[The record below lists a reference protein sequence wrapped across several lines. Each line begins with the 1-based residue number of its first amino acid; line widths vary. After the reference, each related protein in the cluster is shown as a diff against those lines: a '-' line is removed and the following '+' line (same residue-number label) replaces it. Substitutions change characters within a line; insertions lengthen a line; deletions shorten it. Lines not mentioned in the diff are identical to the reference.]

1 MRRFAT
7 TIVSATQRYNIVTML
22 FGIVTTLFQLCNAVL
37 RLKSWLRIVSCNITF
52 TNQKVNLHQVLH
64 VARFVSQRMC
74 NVQNSTCTDKSVK
87 VSFFFLLISPFLFPP
102 EWTKIRA
109 LINQTNLRMQRTFF
123 HFLRGFRNEDGNHF
137 IFLKSRVSRSHWIDD
152 LWNKNKIH
160 ETNATHTEKLISTV
174 ANLFVEGPNL
184 VPLHVNICLWRTLT
198 ER

>member
-22 FGIVTTLFQLCNAVL
+22 FGIVTTLFQHCNAVL

-74 NVQNSTCTDKSVK
+74 NVQNSTCTDKSVE
-87 VSFFFLLISPFLFPP
+87 VSFFFLLLSPLMFPQQ
-102 EWTKIRA
+102 WTKIRT

-123 HFLRGFRNEDGNHF
+123 HFLRGFRNENGDHF

-152 LWNKNKIH
+152 LWNKNKIM
-160 ETNATHTEKLISTV
+160 K
-174 ANLFVEGPNL
+174 PM
-184 VPLHVNICLWRTLT
+184 PRTLKNKSQQLQT
-198 ER
+198 FLLRAQILSHSMWTFAFDEP